1 MANKLNGWTRWV
13 IFAAGALVALGGYL
27 VTVRSNTT
35 RIAEVEVK
43 THANEGDIRDLK
55 KDITY
60 IKEGIGRIETAVNK
74 E

>member
-1 MANKLNGWTRWV
+1 MTNKLNGWTRWV

-27 VTVRSNTT
+27 VTVRSNTI
-35 RIAEVEVK
+35 RIADVEIK
-43 THANEGDIRDLK
+43 SHTNEGDIRDLK

>member
-27 VTVRSNTT
+27 VTVRSNTI
-35 RIAEVEVK
+35 RIADVEIK
-43 THANEGDIRDLK
+43 SHTNEGDIRDLK